1 MTRGV
6 YDGGQDPVRL
16 WDDENDKHP
25 PNRGGAARRAG
36 VKPHDILRK
45 TFGYE
50 SFRPGQ
56 EGIVTTLLEGRN
68 VLAVMPTGSGKS
80 LCYQVPALAR
90 GGLAIVVSPLVA
102 LMQDQV
108 AALKLA
114 GVAAESINS
123 AQDREDNVAIWRR
136 VAGGEV
142 RLLYLSPE
150 RLMTERMVGA
160 LSRLDVQLIAIDE
173 AHCISQWGASF
184 RPEYDMLQTLRRS
197 FPGVPIGA
205 FTATAD
211 EATRRDIVGKIFG
224 GEAEVYVAG
233 FDRPNLQLA
242 VAPKDNAKQQLIDF
256 LDGRTGQSGIVY
268 ALSRKSTEE
277 WAAFLVSKGF
287 RAIAYH
293 AGMGAEDRAE
303 AQSLFMT
310 EKGVIVCAT
319 IAFGMGIDKPDV
331 RFVFHADLPSSLDA
345 YYQEIGR
352 AGRDGNPADVKM
364 VYGLGDIQM
373 RRRFIDQEEGGD
385 ERRRRE
391 HKRLDALVA
400 YCEAPECR
408 RQNLLF
414 YFGEDSAPCGNCD
427 VCLDPVHLV
436 DGTAEAL
443 WVLEAVKA
451 TGQRFGAA
459 HVADV
464 LAGKSNDKAVA
475 LHHTELAVFGI
486 GKAQERQHW
495 QSMIRQMV
503 GGGYLA
509 IDVAGFGGLSISP
522 KGLSLARG
530 EGTFRCR
537 QDPARTSRKA
547 ERARKIVAAV
557 EEGGVSEELLQRL
570 KSLRAKLAKERRV
583 PAYVIFTDRTLIDMA
598 AKRPLTRWDF
608 GEVNG
613 VGESKLQQFAD
624 IFLAE
629 ITGFVRQESGVA

>member
-1 MTRGV
+1 M
-6 YDGGQDPVRL
+6 
-16 WDDENDKHP
+16 NK
-25 PNRGGAARRAG
+25 
-36 VKPHDILRK
+36 HDILRK

-56 EGIVTTLLEGRN
+56 EAIVDALIGGGN

-80 LCYQVPALAR
+80 LCYQIPALAR

-114 GVAAESINS
+114 GVAAQTINS
-123 AQDREDNVAIWRR
+123 AASRDENVDIWRK
-136 VAGGEV
+136 VAAGEV

-150 RLMTERMVGA
+150 RLMTERMTAA

-184 RPEYDMLQTLRRS
+184 RPEYDMLQTLRQA
-197 FPGVPIGA
+197 FPRVPIGA

-211 EATRRDIVGKIFG
+211 EATRRDIVGKLFG
-224 GEAEVYVAG
+224 GEAEVFVSG
-233 FDRPNLQLA
+233 FDRPNIQLA
-242 VAPKDNAKQQLIDF
+242 VSPKANAKQQLLDF
-256 LDGRTGQSGIVY
+256 LEGRDGQSGIVY

-277 WAAFLVSKGF
+277 WAGFLVSKGF

-293 AGMGAEDRAE
+293 AGMSSDDRAE

-310 EKGVIVCAT
+310 EPGVIVCAT

-373 RRRFIDQEEGGD
+373 RRRFIDQEDGGD

-414 YFGEDSAPCGNCD
+414 YFGEDSAACGNCD

-436 DGTAEAL
+436 DGTREAL
-443 WVLEAVKA
+443 WVLDAVTA
-451 TGQRFGAA
+451 TGERFGAA
-459 HVADV
+459 HIAD
-464 LAGKSNDKAVA
+464 LLSGKPNEKAEQ
-475 LHHTELAVFGI
+475 LRHTERPCFGI
-486 GKAQERQHW
+486 GKAFPRQHW

-509 IDVAGFGGLSISP
+509 IDVAGFGGLSVAP
-522 KGLSLARG
+522 KGIALSRG
-530 EGTFRCR
+530 EGAFRYR
-537 QDPARTSRKA
+537 QDPVRTASKGTRKTVPA
-547 ERARKIVAAV
+547 PDRT
-557 EEGGVSEELLQRL
+557 GVSDELLQRL
-570 KSLRAKLAKERRV
+570 KSLRAKLAKQRNV
-583 PAYVIFTDRTLIDMA
+583 PAYVIFSDRTLIDMA
-598 AKRPLTRWDF
+598 SKRPLTRWDF
-608 GEVNG
+608 GEVHG

-629 ITGFVRQESGVA
+629 LRDYVQAQAGVS

>member
-1 MTRGV
+1 MT
-6 YDGGQDPVRL
+6 
-16 WDDENDKHP
+16 
-25 PNRGGAARRAG
+25 
-36 VKPHDILRK
+36 PHDILRK

-50 SFRPGQ
+50 TFRPGQ
-56 EGIVTTLLEGRN
+56 EGIVTTLLEGRS

-114 GVAAESINS
+114 GVAAETINS
-123 AQDREDNVAIWRR
+123 AAGREDNVTIWRK
-136 VAGGEV
+136 VAAGEV

-150 RLMTERMVGA
+150 RLMTERMIQA
-160 LSRLDVQLIAIDE
+160 LSRLDVRLIAIDE

-184 RPEYDMLQTLRRS
+184 RPEYDMLQGLRQM

-224 GEAEVYVAG
+224 GAAEVYVAG
-233 FDRPNLQLA
+233 FDRPNISLA
-242 VAPKDNAKQQLIDF
+242 VAPKATAKQQLLDF
-256 LDGRTGQSGIVY
+256 LDGRGGQSGIVY

-277 WAAFLVSKGF
+277 WATFLASKGF

-293 AGMGAEDRAE
+293 AGMTAEDRAE
-303 AQSLFMT
+303 AQNLFMT
-310 EKGVIVCAT
+310 EKGIIVCAT

-352 AGRDGNPADVKM
+352 AGRDGNPADAKM

-373 RRRFIDQEEGGD
+373 RRRFIDQEEGGE

-408 RQNLLF
+408 RQNLLL
-414 YFGEDSAPCGNCD
+414 YFGEETEPCGNCD

-436 DGTAEAL
+436 DGTAESK
-443 WVLEAVKA
+443 WVIEAVKA

-464 LAGKSNDKAVA
+464 LAGKPNDRAEA
-475 LHHTELAVFGI
+475 LHHTELPVFGI
-486 GKAQERQHW
+486 GKAHGRQHW
-495 QSMIRQMV
+495 QSIIRQMV
-503 GGGYLA
+503 GGGYLT
-509 IDVAGFGGLSISP
+509 IDVAGHGGMSLSP
-522 KGLSLARG
+522 KGQALAQG
-530 EGTFRCR
+530 EGSFRYR
-537 QDPARTSRKA
+537 QGAAHTSKKA
-547 ERARKIVAAV
+547 ERARKLVAAV
-557 EEGGVSEELLQRL
+557 ETDGVSDELLQRL
-570 KSLRAKLAKERRV
+570 KRLRAKLARERGV
-583 PAYVIFTDRTLIDMA
+583 PAFVIFADRTLIDMA
-598 AKRPLTRWDF
+598 SKRPLTRWDF
-608 GEVNG
+608 GEVHG
-613 VGESKLQQFAD
+613 VGESKLQQFAEV
-624 IFLAE
+624 FLAE
-629 ITGFVRQESGVA
+629 IRGHVQEGSGAR

>member
-1 MTRGV
+1 MTP
-6 YDGGQDPVRL
+6 Q
-16 WDDENDKHP
+16 
-25 PNRGGAARRAG
+25 
-36 VKPHDILRK
+36 DILRK

-56 EGIVTTLLEGRN
+56 EAIVTTLLEGKN

-90 GGLAIVVSPLVA
+90 GGLGIVVSPLVA

-114 GVAAESINS
+114 GVAAETINS
-123 AQDREDNVAIWRR
+123 GASREENVAIWRR
-136 VAGGEV
+136 VAAGEV
-142 RLLYLSPE
+142 KLLYLSPE
-150 RLMTERMVGA
+150 RLMTDRMIAA
-160 LSRLDVQLIAIDE
+160 LSKLPVTLIAIDE
-173 AHCISQWGASF
+173 AHCISQWGPSF
-184 RPEYDMLQTLRRS
+184 RPEYDMLQSLREA

-224 GEAEVYVAG
+224 GRAEVYVAG
-233 FDRPNLQLA
+233 FDRPNIHLA
-242 VAPKDNAKQQLIDF
+242 VAPKSNARQQLLDF
-256 LDGRTGQSGIVY
+256 LDGREGQSGIVY

-277 WAAFLVSKGF
+277 LAAFLVSKGR

-293 AGMGAEDRAE
+293 AGMSAEDRAE
-303 AQSLFMT
+303 AQNVFMT
-310 EKGVIVCAT
+310 EKGIIVCAT

-352 AGRDGNPADVKM
+352 AGRDGNPADARM
-364 VYGLGDIQM
+364 VYGLADIQL

-414 YFGEDSAPCGNCD
+414 YFGEESEPCGNCD

-443 WVLEAVKA
+443 WVIEAVKA
-451 TGQRFGAA
+451 TGQRFGAS
-459 HVADV
+459 HLADI
-464 LAGKSNDKAVA
+464 LAGKVNERAEA
-475 LHHTELAVFGI
+475 LRHTQLPVFGI
-486 GKAQERQHW
+486 GRAQGRQHW

-503 GGGYLA
+503 GAGHLA
-509 IDVAGFGGLSISP
+509 IDVAGFGGLSVSP
-522 KGLSLARG
+522 KGVALARG
-530 EGTFRCR
+530 EGVFRYR
-537 QDPARTSRKA
+537 QDPVRSSKERTR
-547 ERARKIVAAV
+547 RAAPATESV
-557 EEGGVSEELLQRL
+557 GVSEELLQRL
-570 KSLRAKLAKERRV
+570 KTLRARLARDRKV

-608 GEVNG
+608 GEVHG
-613 VGESKLQQFAD
+613 VGESKLQQFAEG
-624 IFLAE
+624 FLAE
-629 ITGFVRQESGVA
+629 IRGFIEMQAGSKSHTG

>member
-1 MTRGV
+1 VT
-6 YDGGQDPVRL
+6 
-16 WDDENDKHP
+16 
-25 PNRGGAARRAG
+25 
-36 VKPHDILRK
+36 PHDILRK

-68 VLAVMPTGSGKS
+68 ILAVMPTGSGKS

-123 AQDREDNVAIWRR
+123 AQDRDENVAIWRR
-136 VAGGEV
+136 VAAGEV
-142 RLLYLSPE
+142 QFLYLSPE
-150 RLMTERMVGA
+150 RLMTERMIQA
-160 LSRLDVQLIAIDE
+160 LARLDVRLIAIDE
-173 AHCISQWGASF
+173 AHCISQWGPSF
-184 RPEYDMLQTLRRS
+184 RPEYDMLKTLRQA
-197 FPGVPIGA
+197 FPAVPIGA

-224 GEAEVYVAG
+224 GAAEVYVAG
-233 FDRPNLQLA
+233 FDRPNISLA
-242 VAPKDNAKQQLIDF
+242 VAPKDNAKQQLLDF
-256 LDGRTGQSGIVY
+256 LDGRAGQSGIVY

-277 WAAFLVSKGF
+277 WASFLVSKGF

-293 AGMGAEDRAE
+293 AGMSAEDRGE
-303 AQSLFMT
+303 GQNTFMT
-310 EKGVIVCAT
+310 EKGIIVCAT

-352 AGRDGNPADVKM
+352 AGRDGKPADARM
-364 VYGLGDIQM
+364 VYGLGDIQL
-373 RRRFIDQEEGGD
+373 RRRFIDQEEGGN

-414 YFGEDSAPCGNCD
+414 YFGEESEPCGNCD

-436 DGTAEAL
+436 DGTAEAK
-443 WVLEAVKA
+443 WVFEAVKT

-464 LAGKSNDKAVA
+464 LAGKPNEKADA
-475 LHHTELAVFGI
+475 LRHTELAVFGI
-486 GKAQERQHW
+486 GKAHGRQHW
-495 QSMIRQMV
+495 QSMIRQLV
-503 GGGYLA
+503 GGGYLS
-509 IDVAGFGGLSISP
+509 IDVAGFGGLSLSP
-522 KGLSLARG
+522 KAQALLSG
-530 EGTFRCR
+530 EGSFRYR
-537 QDPARTSRKA
+537 EATAKPSKKV
-547 ERARKIVAAV
+547 ERARKLVAAV
-557 EEGGVSEELLQRL
+557 ETEGVSEELLQRL
-570 KSLRAKLAKERRV
+570 KTLRGKIARERRV

-598 AKRPLTRWDF
+598 SKRPLTRWDF

-613 VGESKLQQFAD
+613 VGESKLMQFAE

-629 ITGFVRQESGVA
+629 IRDYLQDASAAK

>member
-1 MTRGV
+1 MT
-6 YDGGQDPVRL
+6 
-16 WDDENDKHP
+16 
-25 PNRGGAARRAG
+25 
-36 VKPHDILRK
+36 PHDILRK

-50 SFRPGQ
+50 TFRPGQ

-114 GVAAESINS
+114 GVAAETINS
-123 AQDREDNVAIWRR
+123 AASREENVVIWRK
-136 VAGGEV
+136 VASGEV

-150 RLMTERMVGA
+150 RLMTERMISA
-160 LSRLDVQLIAIDE
+160 LSRLEVTLIAIDE

-184 RPEYDMLQTLRRS
+184 RPEYDMLQTLRQS

-233 FDRPNLQLA
+233 FDRPNINLA
-242 VAPKDNAKQQLIDF
+242 VAPKDNAKQQLLDF
-256 LDGRTGQSGIVY
+256 LDGRAGQSGIVY

-277 WAAFLVSKGF
+277 LAAFLVSKGR

-293 AGMGAEDRAE
+293 AGMSAEDRAE
-303 AQSLFMT
+303 AQNLFMT
-310 EKGVIVCAT
+310 EKGIIVCAT

-352 AGRDGNPADVKM
+352 AGRDGSPAEARM
-364 VYGLGDIQM
+364 VYGLSDIQM

-408 RQNLLF
+408 RQNLLY
-414 YFGEDSAPCGNCD
+414 YFGEESEPCGNCD

-436 DGTAEAL
+436 DGTAEAK
-443 WVLEAVKA
+443 WVIEAVKA

-459 HVADV
+459 HIADV
-464 LAGKSNDKAVA
+464 LAGKSNDKAEA

-486 GKAQERQHW
+486 GRAHGRQHW

-503 GGGYLA
+503 GGGYLS
-509 IDVAGFGGLSISP
+509 IDVGGYGGLSLSA
-522 KGLSLARG
+522 KGVALARG
-530 EGTFRCR
+530 EGSFRYR
-537 QDPARTSRKA
+537 ETAAKPSKKA
-547 ERARKIVAAV
+547 ERARKMIAAV
-557 EEGGVSEELLQRL
+557 ETEGVSDELLQRL
-570 KSLRAKLAKERRV
+570 KSLRAKLARERKV

-608 GEVNG
+608 GEVHG
-613 VGESKLQQFAD
+613 VGESKLQQFAE

-629 ITGFVRQESGVA
+629 IRAHLQDARGVA

>member
-1 MTRGV
+1 MT
-6 YDGGQDPVRL
+6 
-16 WDDENDKHP
+16 K
-25 PNRGGAARRAG
+25 
-36 VKPHDILRK
+36 HDILRK

-56 EGIVTTLLEGRN
+56 EVIVDALIGGRN

-80 LCYQVPALAR
+80 LCYQIPALAR

-114 GVAAESINS
+114 GVAAETINS
-123 AQDREDNVAIWRR
+123 AASRDENVDIWRK
-136 VAGGEV
+136 VAAGEV

-150 RLMTERMVGA
+150 RLMTERMTAA

-184 RPEYDMLQTLRRS
+184 RPEYDMLQTLRQA
-197 FPGVPIGA
+197 FPGIPIGA

-211 EATRRDIVGKIFG
+211 EATRRDIVGKLFG
-224 GEAEVYVAG
+224 GEAELFVSG
-233 FDRPNLQLA
+233 FDRPNIQLA
-242 VAPKDNAKQQLIDF
+242 VAPKANAKQQLLDF
-256 LDGRTGQSGIVY
+256 LSGRAGQSGIVY

-293 AGMGAEDRAE
+293 AGMAAEERAE

-310 EKGVIVCAT
+310 ERGIIVCAT

-352 AGRDGNPADVKM
+352 AGRDGNPADARM

-373 RRRFIDQEEGGD
+373 RRRFIDQEDGGD

-414 YFGEDSAPCGNCD
+414 YFGEQSEPCGNCD

-436 DGTAEAL
+436 DGTREAL
-443 WVLEAVKA
+443 WVLDAVTA
-451 TGQRFGAA
+451 TGERFGAA
-459 HVADV
+459 HIADV
-464 LAGKSNDKAVA
+464 LSGKSNDKAEQ
-475 LHHTELAVFGI
+475 LRHTGLSCFGI
-486 GKAQERQHW
+486 GREHPRQHW

-509 IDVAGFGGLSISP
+509 IDVAGFGGLSVAP
-522 KGLSLARG
+522 KGIALSRG
-530 EGTFRCR
+530 EGVFRYR
-537 QDPARTSRKA
+537 QDPVRTASRSARRTVPEPDRT
-547 ERARKIVAAV
+547 
-557 EEGGVSEELLQRL
+557 GVSDELLQRL
-570 KSLRAKLAKERRV
+570 KSLRAKIARQRSV
-583 PAYVIFTDRTLIDMA
+583 PAYVIFSDRTLIDMA
-598 AKRPLTRWDF
+598 ARRPLTRWDF
-608 GEVNG
+608 GEVHG
-613 VGESKLQQFAD
+613 VGEAKLQQFAD

-629 ITGFVRQESGVA
+629 LRAHVQAEAGVN